1 MQSFAEFLL
10 VGESQT
16 RRGVG
21 ADVFL
26 VSIECRTES
35 SMTAGHFTLLRP
47 RWATPDLEQALSVL
61 RSIMETLVRPFLV
74 LVFLGMTMTSRCDA
88 VEAWVEIAQR
98 IESQR
103 AGIVSGKATASGV
116 ETDLDGNVLP
126 VKMAWLFDDSQS
138 AFAFIRTCPAIES
151 HDKEST
157 FGVWSFADRRLF
169 YTNHDGIPTVAV
181 EQPNEKRR
189 KTRVSWLFGP
199 TAFWVDTP
207 FRLL

>member
-1 MQSFAEFLL
+1 M
-10 VGESQT
+10 
-16 RRGVG
+16 
-21 ADVFL
+21 
-26 VSIECRTES
+26 
-35 SMTAGHFTLLRP
+35 
-47 RWATPDLEQALSVL
+47 L

-74 LVFLGMTMTSRCDA
+74 LVFLGMTMNSRCVA
-88 VEAWVEIAQR
+88 VEAWAEIVQR

-103 AGIVSGKATASGV
+103 VGIVNGKATASGV
-116 ETDLDGNVLP
+116 ETDLDGDVLP

-181 EQPNEKRR
+181 ELPNEKRSKGKPGSR
-189 KTRVSWLFGP
+189 GFLDPRLFGLIP
-199 TAFWVDTP
+199 QFDFYDCLSPKLFLKELTNEFDDVSTGDGLLRFQTLWRTKGYGIRLPLTP
-207 FRLL
+207 PGAMA